1 MSNNSFTDGKN
12 HLPGFFLIIA
22 LYVIVISILAIFTT
36 TEATE
41 YGIKKDDIQIVS
53 VSHLVKSI
61 DWLNDYNEERI
72 GENIL
77 QAQIDNLNINNKS
90 NSSAV
95 GHNLIKYKSHI
106 DILHG
111 DKTIDGSLSNLKYKA
126 QIENSKYEQDFV
138 DISAISK
145 LIVMYEFVTILLII
159 GAGLGG
165 ISEIAKNKLIGY
177 PAFAVGGIGIIILLL
192 VLFLPSIIIGIQISH
207 R

>member
-1 MSNNSFTDGKN
+1 M
-12 HLPGFFLIIA
+12 
-22 LYVIVISILAIFTT
+22 
-36 TEATE
+36 
-41 YGIKKDDIQIVS
+41 
-53 VSHLVKSI
+53 
-61 DWLNDYNEERI
+61 
-72 GENIL
+72 
-77 QAQIDNLNINNKS
+77 QAQIDNLNITLNKMNNKS

-126 QIENSKYEQDFV
+126 EIENNKYEQSLV

-145 LIVMYEFVTILLII
+145 LIGMYEFVTILLII

-165 ISEIAKNKLIGY
+165 ISEISKNKLIGY
-177 PAFAVGGIGIIILLL
+177 PAIAVGGIGIIILLL
-192 VLFLPSIIIGIQISH
+192 VLFLPSIMIGSH

>member
-1 MSNNSFTDGKN
+1 VSN
-12 HLPGFFLIIA
+12 
-22 LYVIVISILAIFTT
+22 
-36 TEATE
+36 
-41 YGIKKDDIQIVS
+41 
-53 VSHLVKSI
+53 LVKSI

-77 QAQIDNLNINNKS
+77 QAQIDNLNITLNNINNKS

-95 GHNLIKYKSHI
+95 GHNLVKYKSHI

-126 QIENSKYEQDFV
+126 EIEKNKYEQALV

-145 LIVMYEFVTILLII
+145 LIGMYEFVTILLII

-192 VLFLPSIIIGIQISH
+192 VLFLPSIIIGSQISH

>member
-12 HLPGFFLIIA
+12 HLHGFFMIIA
-22 LYVIVISILAIFTT
+22 LYVIAISILAIFTT

-41 YGIKKDDIQIVS
+41 YGIKKDDMQIVS
-53 VSHLVKSI
+53 VSHIVKSI
-61 DWLNDYNEERI
+61 DWFNDYNQERI

-77 QAQIDNLNINNKS
+77 QAQIDNLNITLSNINNKS

-95 GHNLIKYKSHI
+95 GHNLMKYKSHI

-126 QIENSKYEQDFV
+126 QIENSRYEQALV

-145 LIVMYEFVTILLII
+145 LIGMYEFVTILFII
-159 GAGLGG
+159 GAG
-165 ISEIAKNKLIGY
+165 
-177 PAFAVGGIGIIILLL
+177 
-192 VLFLPSIIIGIQISH
+192 
-207 R
+207 

>member
-1 MSNNSFTDGKN
+1 
-12 HLPGFFLIIA
+12 
-22 LYVIVISILAIFTT
+22 
-36 TEATE
+36 
-41 YGIKKDDIQIVS
+41 
-53 VSHLVKSI
+53 
-61 DWLNDYNEERI
+61 
-72 GENIL
+72 
-77 QAQIDNLNINNKS
+77 QIDNLNITLSNINNKS
-90 NSSAV
+90 NSSAI

-126 QIENSKYEQDFV
+126 QLENSRYEQSLV

-145 LIVMYEFVTILLII
+145 LIGMYEFVTILLII

>member
-1 MSNNSFTDGKN
+1 MSNNSFADGKN
-12 HLPGFFLIIA
+12 HLLGFFLIIA
-22 LYVIVISILAIFTT
+22 LYVIAISILAIFTT

-41 YGIKKDDIQIVS
+41 YVIKKDDIQIVS

-77 QAQIDNLNINNKS
+77 QAQIDNLNITLNKINNKS
-90 NSSAV
+90 NSSDV
-95 GHNLIKYKSHI
+95 SHNLVKYKSHI

-126 QIENSKYEQDFV
+126 EIENSKYEQSLV

-145 LIVMYEFVTILLII
+145 LIGMYEFVTILLII

-165 ISEIAKNKLIGY
+165 ISEIAKNK
-177 PAFAVGGIGIIILLL
+177 
-192 VLFLPSIIIGIQISH
+192 
-207 R
+207 